1 MAYGKYRH
9 STFYGEKGSTWNVEI
24 WKDGF
29 DQPGDTSTE
38 IDLSGEGFEIT
49 WNGQGGTRDRVFLG
63 SECKLNCFVKDGTDE
78 SFLYDT
84 IELGYK
90 KFFIRIYRGA
100 VSNANLW
107 WYGWLQPAFD
117 KVENLPFPYVF
128 QLTATDSYG
137 FWSKQKE
144 KHFANDTERNQA
156 HSVRDILFTMIDDMD
171 LRKAASGDLAPIPH
185 NFNWCRT
192 SLDWYREGETNTS
205 EDPAV
210 LYKAAKGF
218 VNNTPTEDGDAFDA
232 AFRYKPIDVFNGV
245 LKAFN
250 TIGFLAEGYYNFIQP
265 NNLADNTSGDLNVF
279 EYNSDSQE
287 NPSNPVTKP
296 TLLIIGQNDNVIL
309 GGSTITYEPSFE
321 SVAVNFKGGFSNF
334 NITPG
339 QYLNNEF
346 YCGSLQSGLGG
357 LLNLVFNAKYY
368 ERITSFNTS
377 SGHSVDKWCYRTTGV
392 LNIKLT
398 DGSTTKYLK
407 QTIGSSVL
415 TWSDTQS
422 PINVYRGY
430 SINDTLPV
438 NNTSYFAVGNTGGVP
453 FGQTG
458 GPTSENTV
466 SGSSGYQQFW
476 TDMYFNATV
485 EEPPITG
492 DVYLEFAPYN
502 YYFQRSNS
510 TGNVSVLPGSQ
521 PTPAATGITCEQ
533 IELTPAQYN
542 EENNVSDG
550 VTYTAIQDNND
561 AIEQFDL
568 GDVKLG
574 KSLINDLSSIKY
586 GSGNQIVSGFRRGTS
601 GSYKNPSLLLVNEFL
616 ELQVEPL
623 EILQADIQS
632 DNISPLKLIRYNI
645 NGDTNYKYYSFLGGT
660 FKAQSEILSGEW
672 FRVNSITSNF
682 EDQEHYSGNRFVPS
696 TTPGQQFNIQQ
707 SASFRGV
714 LDNNSYGSTFD
725 ELVGGVAKTNV
736 KLSASSKG
744 LIYDGQRLILTYPDG
759 SNPTTLTADGDSTT
773 SDNIIDLDSFTP
785 HISYPV
791 GSVLSP
797 LSFDYPKLLTESR
810 FQATP
815 GGSNTQVQFNDSGAF
830 NGTDLLKVT
839 GANELTIGG
848 TNSNILF
855 NSGAD
860 LVLGADTAGGTSSTI
875 QYLDSSST
883 ARVMLGAYATNV
895 VVLSNRAAN
904 GEVQIRANTSTDGAS
919 GELIIVTFKDTSVDF
934 LNAAEL
940 RGSNIGNIFDTEA
953 YLTAVDFCMSTDRAK
968 SGHSRSDGA
977 ASRVDSS
984 LASTFATFQVPLG
997 YQATHVLVSG
1007 SSTSSTFDVY
1017 ESDCDSSS
1025 STSLTSSPAVGTN
1038 TALSSASTGG
1048 LGKYIVI
1055 KFTPG
1060 ATTRDVYGAKITL
1073 ARV

>member
-29 DQPGDTSTE
+29 DQSGDTSTE

-63 SECKLNCFVKDGTDE
+63 SECKLNCFVKNSTDE

-84 IELGYK
+84 INLGYK

-128 QLTATDSYG
+128 QITATDSYG

-144 KHFANDTERNQA
+144 KTFANDSERNQA

-205 EDPAV
+205 ADPAV

-250 TIGFLAEGYYNFIQP
+250 TVGFLAEGYYNFIQP
-265 NNLADNTSGDLNVF
+265 NNLANNISGNLNVF

-287 NPSNPVTKP
+287 NPSNPETLP

-339 QYLNNEF
+339 QLLNTEF
-346 YCGSLQSGLGG
+346 YCGSVQSGLGG
-357 LLNLVFNAKYY
+357 NLNLLFKAEYY
-368 ERITSFNTS
+368 ERINSINLSTS
-377 SGHSVDKWCYRTTGV
+377 HSVDGYSYRTTGV
-392 LNIKLT
+392 LNIRLT

-407 QTIGSSVL
+407 QTQGSNIL

-430 SINDTLPV
+430 AINDTLPV
-438 NNTSYFAVGNTGGVP
+438 NNTSYMVVGNTSVP
-453 FGQTG
+453 FGQVGSPTRMYSPQTG
-458 GPTSENTV
+458 TI
-466 SGSSGYQQFW
+466 YYKFW
-476 TDMYFNATV
+476 TKMFFNATV

-492 DVYLEFAPYN
+492 DVYLDFDCSN
-502 YYFQRSNS
+502 YYYQRNNS
-510 TGNVSVLPGSQ
+510 TEAVSALPGSQ
-521 PTPAATGITCEQ
+521 PTPTETSITCEE
-533 IELTPAQYN
+533 IELTPEVYN
-542 EENNVSDG
+542 EDNNVSDG
-550 VTYTAIQDNND
+550 VTYTAVQDNND

-586 GSGNQIVSGFRRGTS
+586 STTVLGATIYQVVSGLRRGTS
-601 GSYKNPSLLLVNEFL
+601 GAFKNPSLLLVNEFL
-616 ELQVEPL
+616 ELQVDPL

-632 DNISPLKLIRYNI
+632 ADISPLKLIRYSI
-645 NGDTNYKYYSFLGGT
+645 NNDSNYKYYSFLGGT

-672 FRVNSITSNF
+672 FRINSITSNF
-682 EDQEHYSGNRFVPS
+682 EDQEHYSGDRFVPS

-707 SASFRGV
+707 SVAFRGV

-736 KLSASSKG
+736 KLSASCKG

-791 GSVLSP
+791 GSILSP

-815 GGSNTQVQFNDSGAF
+815 GGSNTQVQFNDSGVF
-830 NGTDLLKVT
+830 GGDSGLTYNKTTDTL
-839 GANELTIGG
+839 
-848 TNSNILF
+848 
-855 NSGAD
+855 
-860 LVLGADTAGGTSSTI
+860 
-875 QYLDSSST
+875 
-883 ARVMLGAYATNV
+883 
-895 VVLSNRAAN
+895 
-904 GEVQIRANTSTDGAS
+904 TSTYLQGFHKGD
-919 GELIIVTFKDTSVDF
+919 
-934 LNAAEL
+934 
-940 RGSNIGNIFDTEA
+940 NIGNIFNLSA
-953 YLTAVDFCMSTDRAK
+953 YLTAVDFCMSTDRSK
-968 SGHSRSDGA
+968 SAHSRSDGA

-997 YQATHVLVSG
+997 YKATHVLVSG
-1007 SSTSSTFDVY
+1007 SSTSATFDVY
-1017 ESDCDSSS
+1017 SSS
-1025 STSLTSSPAVGTN
+1025 YNSGTSTSLTSSPAVGTD
-1038 TALSSASTGG
+1038 TALSSASIGG
-1048 LGKYIVI
+1048 AGNYIVI

-1060 ATTRDVYGAKITL
+1060 STSRDVYGAKITL
-1073 ARV
+1073 ALV